1 MMDRSSTNRP
11 QPAQFLGRWLEADEV
26 CRDDLNLTEVQERL
40 DDAVKLID
48 QALRLIPFDT
58 RGRQRIDD
66 ACTALEREGWG

>member
-1 MMDRSSTNRP
+1 MSRP